1 MDLQQMLDSLKQGL
15 ASTATVKSVYGEPIN
30 IAGKTIIPVARVG
43 LGFGAGSGVRKH
55 HGAEGGEGGG
65 GGGGMGAVPVGVLE
79 VTPERTRF
87 IAFASKKKVL
97 AAVVAGIVL
106 GTILRGRCWQ

>member
-15 ASTATVKSVYGEPIN
+15 ASTASVKSVYGEPIN
-30 IAGKTIIPVARVG
+30 IAGKTIIPVARIG
-43 LGFGAGSGVRKH
+43 FGFGAGSGGGKRP
-55 HGAEGGEGGG
+55 EGGEGAG

-87 IAFASKKKVL
+87 VAFGSRKRM
-97 AAVVAGIVL
+97 AAAMAAGMVI
-106 GTILRGRCWQ
+106 GMALRGRCGR